1 MRGADVTATVAF
13 VPRTPRAVG
22 DLQLI
27 VKEEREGWVLQGE
40 KQQNLSFRAVLGIF
54 TGKHLHKNLY
64 TCMMHK
70 YTVCFKHVG
79 MVKAGTKG
87 HFHTSSLLFSLLDL
101 LLCTSTTPL
110 SHCPRNLVEK
120 KINLFFF
127 STVYCFP
134 GSVSAICRWRK
145 KK

>member
-1 MRGADVTATVAF
+1 MGPAGRDTT
-13 VPRTPRAVG
+13 
-22 DLQLI
+22 
-27 VKEEREGWVLQGE
+27 K
-40 KQQNLSFRAVLGIF
+40 LSFRVVFGIF

-64 TCMMHK
+64 TCMMQK

-110 SHCPRNLVEK
+110 SHCPKNVCQCGVVL
-120 KINLFFF
+120 
-127 STVYCFP
+127 T
-134 GSVSAICRWRK
+134 
-145 KK
+145 